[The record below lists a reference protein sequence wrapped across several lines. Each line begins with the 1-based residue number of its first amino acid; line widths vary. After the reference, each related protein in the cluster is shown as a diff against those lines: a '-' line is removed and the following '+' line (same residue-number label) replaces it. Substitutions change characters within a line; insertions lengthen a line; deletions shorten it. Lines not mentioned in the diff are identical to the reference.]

1 MSNNNNEH
9 DKEVERTLPAETSSD
24 DPTKPASG
32 RKVVVVAP
40 SPSRN
45 KSSDNT
51 QLSESAR
58 ISNNVRTIVRTILL
72 SLFALIG
79 FIVLVFAIFAA
90 IVNVQLAQIAVSA
103 FIVAIVAAMIGAF
116 ALFGMVVF
124 QIRGEIRKGK

>member
-58 ISNNVRTIVRTILL
+58 ISNNVRTILL

>member
-1 MSNNNNEH
+1 MSNNKDYER
-9 DKEVERTLPAETSSD
+9 DKKETLPAETSSD
-24 DPTKPASG
+24 DSAKLTTE
-32 RKVVVVAP
+32 RKVVVVSP
-40 SPSRN
+40 SPSRS
-45 KSSDNT
+45 KSSDNI

-58 ISNNVRTIVRTILL
+58 ISNNVRTILL

-124 QIRGEIRKGK
+124 QIRGEVRKEK